1 MKKITAIIRPGKMEA
16 VKNAL
21 EAAGFLSMT
30 ISEVKGR
37 GQQKGIIQQWRG
49 QEYRVDL
56 LSKLK
61 LEVVV
66 SDDQVDKLVDVI
78 VASARTGSIGDG
90 KIFVQPVEKVIRIR
104 TGETDGKAL

>member
-61 LEVVV
+61 LEIVV
-66 SDDQVDKLVDVI
+66 SDDHVDKLVDVI

>member
-1 MKKITAIIRPGKMEA
+1 MKKITAIIRPGKLEA

-21 EAAGFLSMT
+21 EAGGFLSMT

-61 LEVVV
+61 LEIVV

>member
-1 MKKITAIIRPGKMEA
+1 MKNITAIIRPGKLEA

-56 LSKLK
+56 LTKLK
-61 LEVVV
+61 IEIVVP
-66 SDDQVDKLVDVI
+66 DDQVDKLVDTI

>member
-1 MKKITAIIRPGKMEA
+1 VAIHLVEA
-16 VKNAL
+16 
-21 EAAGFLSMT
+21 
-30 ISEVKGR
+30 EVKGR

-61 LEVVV
+61 LEIVV